1 MEQGSA
7 VSQAK
12 QARDAPSEK
21 LIDFVLVIM
30 TKNTERVT
38 DVIR

>member
-1 MEQGSA
+1 MEAQYRRQNRRG
-7 VSQAK
+7 
-12 QARDAPSEK
+12 DAPSEK